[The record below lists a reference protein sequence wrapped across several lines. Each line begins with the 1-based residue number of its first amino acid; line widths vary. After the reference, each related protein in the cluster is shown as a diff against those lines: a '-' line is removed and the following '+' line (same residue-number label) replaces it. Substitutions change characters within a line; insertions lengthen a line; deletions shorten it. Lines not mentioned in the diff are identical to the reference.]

1 MKGEGGR
8 GVEVLRV
15 RNWFSLYTFQP
26 NRILFCLTRMPR
38 RSLHPG
44 SYDKSIRSAAAAAAV
59 ATCDDGDGD
68 DDDDDTYRGF
78 TDCFRTLKAFYNLK
92 EI

>member
-1 MKGEGGR
+1 MGEGRGGE
-8 GVEVLRV
+8 GVEVLKV
-15 RNWFSLYTFQP
+15 RNWFSIYTFQP
-26 NRILFCLTRMPR
+26 NRILFCLTRLPR

-44 SYDKSIRSAAAAAAV
+44 SYGKSIRSVAAV

-68 DDDDDTYRGF
+68 DDDDNTYRGF
-78 TDCFRTLKAFYNLK
+78 TDRFQTLKAFYNLK